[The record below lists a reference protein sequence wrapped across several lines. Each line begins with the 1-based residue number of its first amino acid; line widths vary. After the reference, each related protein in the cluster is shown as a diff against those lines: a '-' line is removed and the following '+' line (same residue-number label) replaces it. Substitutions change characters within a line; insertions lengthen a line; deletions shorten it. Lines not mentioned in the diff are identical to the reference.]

1 MRKSHGPLLVF
12 GVAVLVVVFLFSGQ
26 HSDSTPNNYTCQS
39 GYDET
44 TGKTTFYDCK
54 CVPNAAKDKFTVVV
68 NKNSAYNNPAT
79 LELLREFLDSVKKDV
94 GLDNVGV
101 SFFSGSTVRELD
113 DFLESLYIE
122 KDAGYAIIVGDEA
135 YSVDFYNTSIV
146 NCDLSLVENKCAD
159 TIFEKRYCKDILI
172 SWMPAPEQY
181 GEAEK
186 VGFVNRIIER
196 YTEYHSNPNELK
208 RFDYS
213 GLAIHYSEFNDFS
226 EKEKYPFLNFTR
238 VYNSDSSQ
246 VQQGLRKQHV
256 LLSINTHADAEVM
269 ALGLL
274 GGQYTT
280 VDEFHDFVSANQNS
294 STLFVDIITCGSF
307 HTVSQTKSMQFC
319 CWPQAFLDS
328 GTWAYYMLNSGGES
342 PYLQQK
348 LANGD
353 FVGTV
358 LRSNPTGDYAVFGDI
373 TAHLPIAN

>member
-1 MRKSHGPLLVF
+1 MRKSHAPLLVF

-26 HSDSTPNNYTCQS
+26 HSDSTPNNYVCQS
-39 GYDET
+39 VHNEL
-44 TGKTTFYDCK
+44 TGKTYFSDCK
-54 CVPNAAKDKFTVVV
+54 CVPNQSKDKLTVVI
-68 NKNSAYNNPAT
+68 NKESVYNNPET
-79 LELLREFLDSVKKDV
+79 LRLVQNFLDAAESDV
-94 GLDNVGV
+94 GVQSIGV
-101 SFFSGSTVRELD
+101 SFFSGSTARELD
-113 DFLESLYIE
+113 KFLELLYIE
-122 KDAGYAIIVGDEA
+122 KDVGYVIVVGDEA
-135 YSVDFYNTSIV
+135 YSVDFYNASVV
-146 NCDLSLVENKCAD
+146 NCDLSLVQNKCSEAQ
-159 TIFEKRYCKDILI
+159 FEKRYCKDIII
-172 SWMPAPEQY
+172 SWIPAPKQY
-181 GEAEK
+181 DKNERVE
-186 VGFVNRIIER
+186 FVNRIIKR
-196 YTEYHSNPNELK
+196 YAEYHSDPSVLSS
-208 RFDYS
+208 FDYS
-213 GLAIHYSEFNDFS
+213 GLAIHYSEFEDFS
-226 EKEKYPFLNFTR
+226 EDEKYPFLNFTR

-294 STLFVDIITCGSF
+294 PTLFVDIITCGSF

-353 FVGTV
+353 FIGEI
-358 LRSNPTGDYAVFGDI
+358 LRSNLTGDYTVFGDI
-373 TAHLPIAN
+373 TAHFPIND